1 MINIHQKNLTL
12 TKSEDEYMQAW
23 RSKEITDNQ
32 LVTALS
38 PMLKRLASWSS
49 DKYGVS
55 CYKEDVFQ
63 ELSIALI
70 AKAGH
75 SWNDSQPISSYMAGW
90 AWRIASSIANLSNK
104 ESSFDSLYEDSELEG
119 FLIEHSIDSH
129 EDDILE
135 DIDKER
141 TKVQLLEKIS
151 LADLDNELSLLS
163 TPPRTSKGS
172 LSSDAKRSAR
182 KPTLVLNERLYNY
195 RFQSGLTRVE
205 MAEAMGLT
213 LSKYAAYETGKTKK
227 VPSWVFEE
235 AQQVVNNASSRSI
248 YSDIL
253 SQKSMTEIVKL
264 WFDMLKL
271 ENIEDI
277 AKILRVSVRTLRR
290 WLYNNHKPRH
300 SIVINYHLKVIHH
313 IKKQEIIAI

>member
-1 MINIHQKNLTL
+1 MINPPQNNRTL
-12 TKSEDEYMQAW
+12 SKTEDEYMQAW

-55 CYKEDVFQ
+55 YHKEDVFQ
-63 ELSIALI
+63 ELAIALI
-70 AKAGH
+70 AKAGY
-75 SWNDSQPISSYMAGW
+75 SWNNSQPISSYMAGW

-119 FLIEHSIDSH
+119 FLIEHSVNSH
-129 EDDILE
+129 EDDLLE

-163 TPPRTSKGS
+163 APRKGS
-172 LSSDAKRSAR
+172 LSSGAKRPTR
-182 KPTLVLNERLYNY
+182 KTTLILNERLYRY

-227 VPSWVFEE
+227 VPSWIFEE

-248 YSDIL
+248 YSDML

-264 WFDMLKL
+264 WFEMLKL

-313 IKKQEIIAI
+313 IKKQEVKAI

>member
-1 MINIHQKNLTL
+1 MINPPQNNLSLSKT
-12 TKSEDEYMQAW
+12 EDEYMKAW

-38 PMLKRLASWSS
+38 SMLKRLASWSS
-49 DKYGVS
+49 DKYGIS
-55 CYKEDVFQ
+55 HHKEDVFQ
-63 ELSIALI
+63 ELAIALI
-70 AKAGH
+70 AKAGY
-75 SWNDSQPISSYMAGW
+75 SWNNSQPISSYMAGW
-90 AWRIASSIANLSNK
+90 AWRIASSIASISNK
-104 ESSFDSLYEDSELEG
+104 ESSFDSLYEDSELES
-119 FLIEHSIDSH
+119 FLIEHSVYSN
-129 EDDILE
+129 EDDLLE

-141 TKVQLLEKIS
+141 SKAQLLEKIS

-163 TPPRTSKGS
+163 EPRKGTLSSGTKKRPPRKT
-172 LSSDAKRSAR
+172 
-182 KPTLVLNERLYNY
+182 TLVLNERLYNY

-227 VPSWVFEE
+227 VPFWIFEQAE
-235 AQQVVNNASSRSI
+235 QVVSNASSRSV
-248 YSDIL
+248 YSDEL
-253 SQKSMTEIVKL
+253 SQKSMTEIVNL

-300 SIVINYHLKVIHH
+300 NIVINYHLKVINH
-313 IKKQEIIAI
+313 IKKQEVKAI

>member
-1 MINIHQKNLTL
+1 MINSSKKGLTL

-55 CYKEDVFQ
+55 CYKEDIFQ

-119 FLIEHSIDSH
+119 FLIEHSVDSH

-135 DIDKER
+135 DIDKEQA
-141 TKVQLLEKIS
+141 KVQLLEKIS
-151 LADLDNELSLLS
+151 LTDLDNELSLLS
-163 TPPRTSKGS
+163 APRTSKDS
-172 LSSDAKRSAR
+172 LSNDAKKSAR
-182 KPTLVLNERLYNY
+182 KSTLILNEKLYNY

-213 LSKYAAYETGKTKK
+213 LSKYVAYETGKTKN

-235 AQQVVNNASSRSI
+235 AQQVVNNASSRST

-264 WFDMLKL
+264 WSDMLKL
-271 ENIEDI
+271 ENIEDM
-277 AKILRVSVRTLRR
+277 AKILNVSVRTLRR

-313 IKKQEIIAI
+313 TKKQEVKAI